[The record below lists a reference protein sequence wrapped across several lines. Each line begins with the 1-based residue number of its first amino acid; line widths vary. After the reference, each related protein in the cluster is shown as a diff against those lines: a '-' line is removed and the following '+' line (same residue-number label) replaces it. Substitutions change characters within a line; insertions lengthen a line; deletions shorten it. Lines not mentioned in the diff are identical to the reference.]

1 MRKIRIIIFVD
12 GRLNMIGK
20 KIKEKYDSGITL
32 TNNEIRDIMK
42 VIKPLENREVS
53 LKRTTTKIT
62 SQKVAFSNF
71 LKTLMTFQCY

>member
-1 MRKIRIIIFVD
+1 
-12 GRLNMIGK
+12 MIGK

-32 TNNEIRDIMK
+32 TNNEIKDMK
-42 VIKPLENREVS
+42 VIKPLENRKVS